1 MAQLHNLP
9 SLPCAL
15 RPAPFVE
22 LQNVLSSE
30 ITAISPFVDRLMQFF
45 RVLIKNFGDVDE
57 DEVDIQI
64 ALREALSNAIIHG
77 NRENPCKRVYVTCR
91 LSMDGEVSLTVS
103 DEGEGF
109 NSRAIPDPTDPEN
122 RLLSNGRGIYLM
134 RSFMDGVSFEEN
146 GKVVQMRKRLR
157 RRLTKV
163 ETLPPG
169 SVFCFAN
176 SRG

>member
-1 MAQLHNLP
+1 MAQLHNLAP
-9 SLPCAL
+9 LPCAL

-30 ITAISPFVDRLMQFF
+30 ITAISPFVDRLTQFF
-45 RVLIKNFGDVDE
+45 RMLINKFGDVDE

-91 LSMDGEVSLTVS
+91 LSMDGEVLLTVR

-109 NSRAIPDPTDPEN
+109 DSCAIPDPTDPEN
-122 RLLSNGRGIYLM
+122 RLVSNGRGIYLM
-134 RSFMDGVSFEEN
+134 RSFMKFASKKTAKSCRCEN
-146 GKVVQMRKRLR
+146 G
-157 RRLTKV
+157 
-163 ETLPPG
+163 
-169 SVFCFAN
+169 
-176 SRG
+176 